1 MTEKKTAVVTGG
13 SRGFGRAVA
22 TVLAK
27 AGWEVVIDGRD
38 AEAVRTT
45 ADEIGAVA
53 IPGDITDPE
62 HRRRLVDRRRLDLL
76 VNNAGTLGPSPLP
89 PLAELPLDE
98 LRALFEANV
107 VAQLA
112 LIQLALP
119 ALVQSGGAVVNVTSD
134 AAVEA
139 YEGWGGYGSSKA
151 ALERI
156 SAVLAAENPELGVW
170 ALDPGDMRTRMHQD
184 AFPGEDIGDRPEPEV
199 PAPAVLSLVDQRP
212 PSGRVRAT
220 DLLLVRS

>member
-1 MTEKKTAVVTGG
+1 MTETKTAVVTGG

-22 TVLAK
+22 TVLVN
-27 AGWEVVIDGRD
+27 AGWQVVIDGRD
-38 AEAVRTT
+38 AEALQAT
-45 ADEIGAVA
+45 ADQIGAIA
-53 IPGDITDPE
+53 IPGDIADPD
-62 HRRRLVDRRRLDLL
+62 HRRRLLARPRLDLL

-89 PLAELPLDE
+89 SLADLPLDE
-98 LRALFEANV
+98 LRGIFEANV

-119 ALVQSGGAVVNVTSD
+119 ALVESGGAIVNVTSD

-156 SAVLAAENPELGVW
+156 SAVLAVENPQLRVW
-170 ALDPGDMRTRMHQD
+170 ALDPGDMRTQMHQD
-184 AFPGEDIGDRPEPEV
+184 AFPGEDISDRPEPEV
-199 PAPAVLSLVDQRP
+199 SAPAVLWLAEQRP
-212 PSGRVRAT
+212 PSGRVRAS
-220 DLLLVRS
+220 DLRVTS